1 MKSTLFSYYLLVTL
15 TLFKN
20 VFSAGAGSFNGVNPG
35 RSYKATSNHNP
46 IITQKYSADP
56 GVMVYN
62 GRVYVYAT
70 NDGDA
75 GTRYNSENTYGQIN
89 TINVMSSADLVNW
102 MDHGS
107 IPAAGGGGAARWAS
121 NSWAPCAA
129 WKKINGKDK
138 FFLYFANNASGIGV
152 LTADSPTGPFKD
164 PIGRALI
171 SRQTPNSNVEWLF
184 DPAVIVDT
192 DGTGY
197 LYYGGGVPQGQN
209 ANPRTIRVAKLGND
223 MTSIQGTPQMIDAPW
238 VFEDSGINKIG
249 NTYVYSYCTNWAG
262 GPYGNARIAYMT
274 SNNPMSGFK
283 YQGTCFNNPGDFFQT
298 TGNNHHT
305 IIEFKNKYYIFYHAE
320 WLNKQILGGQ
330 KGYRTTHVD
339 ELPVNGSKLGN
350 AKGTLSGVSQLENVN
365 GSALNYAASMAWQS
379 GISVKGQGAVT
390 QVNYG
395 RGSWTGVSNVALGN
409 AKTITL
415 RASSSSGATVKI
427 CAGSENGTVLGYVDI
442 PAGGSLQNVTGN
454 LSGASGTKSLFFIAS
469 GNLTIESWQ
478 LDGNTDNTG
487 NTGNTDNN
495 DNNGDNTG
503 NVDHTPTTDVTDG
516 WYYIKNTGSDK
527 YLQAN
532 GSSAGANVEIGSFTG
547 YSDQKWKVTTNGEGY
562 ITLLNGNGNFNL
574 DVDSAKNENG
584 ANILIYDAYGGVA
597 QQFALTAGSGNS
609 FIITTRVSN
618 GGKAID
624 VYENRTNDG
633 ANVCQWSVNGNSNQ
647 TWVFERVD
655 GGSGSGNNNN
665 NNDKTDNT
673 CWAKALGYECC
684 KSCLPVVT
692 TDGDG
697 SWSVV
702 NDDWCGLPTSC
713 KSGNSSTCTGAQGYP
728 CCKSSCAIYSS
739 DSDGDWSIENGDWC
753 LIDKKAC

>member
-1 MKSTLFSYYLLVTL
+1 MKTLFSYFVLLSVAL
-15 TLFKN
+15 YNN
-20 VFSAGAGSFNGVNPG
+20 VVYAAGASSFNGVTPG
-35 RSYKATSNHNP
+35 KAIKATGNKNP
-46 IITQKYSADP
+46 LITHRYSADP

-70 NDGDA
+70 NDGDVA
-75 GTRYNSENTYGQIN
+75 NRNVGENKYDQIN
-89 TINVMSSADLVNW
+89 TINCMSSDDLINW
-102 MDHGS
+102 MDHGP
-107 IPAAGGGGAARWAS
+107 IPAAGGNGAAKWAK
-121 NSWAPCAA
+121 NSWAPTAA

-184 DPAVIVDT
+184 DPAVFVDT

-320 WLNKQILGGQ
+320 WLNKQVFGSQ

-350 AKGTLSGVSQLENVN
+350 AKGTLKGVNQVKDVD
-365 GSALNYAASMAWQS
+365 GSALNYAASFAWQS

-395 RGSWTGVSNVALGN
+395 RGAWTGVSNVALGN
-409 AKTITL
+409 AKSITL
-415 RASSSSGATVKI
+415 KASSSSGATVKI

-478 LDGNTDNTG
+478 LGGGSGSNANAG
-487 NTGNTDNN
+487 NTGNANGNASGNANN
-495 DNNGDNTG
+495 NYNNNNG
-503 NVDHTPTTDVTDG
+503 
-516 WYYIKNTGSDK
+516 
-527 YLQAN
+527 
-532 GSSAGANVEIGSFTG
+532 
-547 YSDQKWKVTTNGEGY
+547 
-562 ITLLNGNGNFNL
+562 
-574 DVDSAKNENG
+574 
-584 ANILIYDAYGGVA
+584 
-597 QQFALTAGSGNS
+597 
-609 FIITTRVSN
+609 
-618 GGKAID
+618 
-624 VYENRTNDG
+624 NRN
-633 ANVCQWSVNGNSNQ
+633 NNNNK
-647 TWVFERVD
+647 
-655 GGSGSGNNNN
+655 NNNN
-665 NNDKTDNT
+665 NNNNKNNNNSGS
-673 CWAKALGYECC
+673 CFSKALGYNCC
-684 KSCLPVVT
+684 KSCSGVYYVDK
-692 TDGDG
+692 DGEWG
-697 SWSVV
+697 IE
-702 NDDWCGLPTSC
+702 NGQWCGMASSC
-713 KSGNSSTCTGAQGYP
+713 VSYASIARQCKGAQGYP
-728 CCKSSCAIYSS
+728 CCAYSCTAYEK
-739 DSDGDWSIENGDWC
+739 DRDGEWSVENNDWC
-753 LIDKKAC
+753 LINKAICK